1 MRLIRVTQH
10 AWGGEWFQNSS
21 ALIHQRNGD
30 SILVPIMHLDPAGI
44 KKREVFG
51 TLVKQTILIFNV
63 LNKGDLGPAKSLIVF
78 SSQGCQEGRFKGRW
92 DHPSWH
98 NQSLFLPYCYG
109 TFRRC
114 VTTHARPAFILLQL
128 CYYSCGILYFVIGGY
143 QIAHSGRHLNLPTW
157 RGGINLVVQ
166 IFVC

>member
-1 MRLIRVTQH
+1 
-10 AWGGEWFQNSS
+10 
-21 ALIHQRNGD
+21 
-30 SILVPIMHLDPAGI
+30 MHLDPAGI

-98 NQSLFLPYCYG
+98 NQSLFCRIVMAHSADALPHTRALHLY
-109 TFRRC
+109 
-114 VTTHARPAFILLQL
+114 
-128 CYYSCGILYFVIGGY
+128 YYSFATTVAVFCTL
-143 QIAHSGRHLNLPTW
+143 
-157 RGGINLVVQ
+157 
-166 IFVC
+166 